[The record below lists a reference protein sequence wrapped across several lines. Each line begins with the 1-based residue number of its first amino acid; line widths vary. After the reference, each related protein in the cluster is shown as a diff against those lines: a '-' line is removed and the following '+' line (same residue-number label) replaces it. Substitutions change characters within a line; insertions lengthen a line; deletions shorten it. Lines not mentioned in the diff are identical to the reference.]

1 MVLLFL
7 LLLLL
12 SRGYNSKAIIL
23 MFLRITATIAE
34 KLQHE

>member
-12 SRGYNSKAIIL
+12 SRGYKAKAIIL
-23 MFLRITATIAE
+23 MFLIITATIAE
-34 KLQHE
+34 KLQQE